1 VFSSSSFSFEDLEED
16 QGDIAHFK
24 LTQEQPPFSSFSR
37 LHPEE
42 GKRKTKI
49 KHLNY
54 KKTIPEIWNSDKI
67 PGKFC
72 LAPQRFFFFYFF
84 FFFFFFLV
92 LLWTLSI
99 VG

>member
-42 GKRKTKI
+42 EKRKSNI
-49 KHLNY
+49 
-54 KKTIPEIWNSDKI
+54 
-67 PGKFC
+67 
-72 LAPQRFFFFYFF
+72 
-84 FFFFFFLV
+84 
-92 LLWTLSI
+92 
-99 VG
+99 